1 VAFGISDDEIVM
13 VEAVP
18 VQAAVADVENPVRL
32 TKDVTVIDLTVE

>member
-18 VQAAVADVENPVRL
+18 VQAAAAVVVKPVRL
-32 TKDVTVIDLTVE
+32 TNDVTVIALTVE